1 MYQLVF
7 PIRNVMAAANSSLL
21 PPSNLA
27 YQSLSPDDGRLTWTS
42 VAGATGYN
50 VYEIKDG
57 QLVLL
62 GKSTT
67 SSYSLNNLPEGS
79 FRYVVSTL
87 GTDGESGPTAPVSTE
102 IIYPEMTAPET
113 LTSTIRNGND
123 IVLSWGASQYVDK
136 YNVYQITRE
145 GEKTLLTSTTA
156 SSYTIAKSAEGTFT
170 YAVTADNTLYGE
182 SPISLPLDV
191 KLIYPVM
198 TQPADL
204 SFTITN
210 GADVTL
216 KWQPVDYATSYKI
229 FELINGQFV
238 LKSTVTGTSVKYTN
252 LPAGDYQY
260 KVFSSSDRFGESV
273 NGSEVSLTVSSI
285 VMTPPIEVTYKI
297 QNINDVVLSWGAVP
311 YATGYK
317 VYQIVEGEKV
327 LKNTVTG
334 TSVTQKLLPEGDYQ
348 YEVYSYSDRFGESEV
363 GTKVSFTIDTY
374 KMSAPSNPSYK
385 IQNGNDIVLN
395 WGASEYA
402 TNYNIYKIIEGQKV
416 LERTVTGTS
425 ATFTNQGAGDYVYEV
440 YSYSSRFG
448 ESEAGSQITLKL
460 EPIFISAPV
469 NVYYDL
475 RNEND
480 IALTWSVVE
489 YASSYNIYQIVDGV
503 KVLKRTT
510 TGTNITFSNMPEGDY
525 LYEIHA
531 VSSRFGESIEGSNV
545 ALAVIHPDMN
555 PPVVGTHTIKSPTS
569 FTISWNTVDFATNY
583 KVYQIV
589 NGEKVLKNTVSGTSV
604 TYNNMLPGEYHFEI
618 YSYSTRFGESQ
629 AGKTIEVVLEDLTLP
644 PPENFSYSIKN
655 GNDITL
661 KWDTVQYASGYNVY
675 QIVNGEMILKRTVS
689 GTSTTFTNMPEGDF
703 VFVVKADSIL
713 LGESREGTDVA
724 GSIGFPEM
732 SKPDNVTSAISNG
745 NDLTLR
751 WNPVTYAT
759 SYHIYQMV
767 NGEKVLIKT
776 VTGTSSTMI
785 NLPEGNLSYEVYSY
799 SDRFGESQEGSRTDI
814 TIVYPIMQQPD
825 NLTNTINNGNDIAL
839 RWNAALYA
847 KEYRIYE
854 VVNGEKVFRKTTTGT
869 STSLTNMPEGDYH
882 YVVHSYSDRFGES
895 PIGSEWEFN
904 LTWPIVPAPVISGEV
919 FNANNLT
926 LSWPA
931 TAWANEYR
939 VYKVNGNNKELL
951 YKGTARSYK
960 VNNLTEETHS
970 FEVTAVST
978 RFGESLP
985 SNQVTETI
993 VYPIMGAPAATLKL
1007 LSETSARISWDFVT
1021 YANGYNI
1028 YEIIDGNPVLLA
1040 EKVNNLSYTLQNLTY
1055 ANHEYY
1061 VTSYSNSFGES
1072 VPSETVIAKLII
1084 DTVAPVTKINAPT
1097 QWVNENH
1104 IVTLEA
1110 TDDETGVAKTFYSLN
1125 DNVITEGTSIS
1136 VDQEGINKI
1145 AFNSIDKVGNMEQVK
1160 TAFVKIDKTAPKTD
1174 MNEIPSY
1181 SQSFTVQLTGKDE
1194 LSGVAKTYY
1203 SINDSEYVEGTTVVI
1218 EVEGTNEISYYSVDE
1233 AGNKEE
1239 VKTTEIKIDKTAPTT
1254 SSDVTETWVQNDVTV
1269 TLSAVDEHSG
1279 VKRTYY
1285 SINGSEY
1292 VEGTSFVVN
1301 QEGINEI
1308 TYYSVDCVGN
1318 KEEVKT
1324 AEVKIDKTAPAT
1336 TSDVPE
1342 IWVKEDVTVTLTVAD
1357 EHSGVVKTFYSINGS
1372 EYVEGTTVVV
1382 SNEGVN
1388 EISFYSFD
1396 AVGNKE
1402 EVKTAE
1408 VKIDKTAPATSSNE
1422 PGEWVNEDV
1431 QVTLAAADEHSGVA
1445 RTYYSINGSDF
1456 VEGTSFVVAD
1466 EGINEISYYSVDG
1479 VGNKE
1484 EVKTAEVK
1492 IDKTAPKT
1500 SHNAPEGW
1508 VQEDVSVTL
1517 TSSDKLSGAEQTYY
1531 SINGSEYK
1539 EGQSFTLTDE
1549 GVHEITFYSVD
1560 QAGNMEEQQVT
1571 TVKIDNTAPTISIDL
1586 EKEYEL
1592 GSTFNLDYLANDN
1605 LSGMAVE
1612 EVTLNGKSYKKG
1624 DQISLNEPG
1633 EYKLVIKGTDVAGWA
1648 TIVEEAFV
1656 VYIPVTLEV
1665 LPKVIK
1671 ENKGIFTV
1679 KATLPSKYQTS
1690 FDVSTVTLNGVSAV
1704 ADNKGLVKQAEK
1716 GHFKFDREDFDW
1728 ETGDVNLEFRGYL
1741 DNQYLVVAKTTVE
1754 VKGNK
1759 KDSFNCFELIKSI
1772 IEEYGK
1778 RHN

>member
-7 PIRNVMAAANSSLL
+7 PFGNVMAAANSSLL

-87 GTDGESGPTAPVSTE
+87 DTDGESGPTAPVSTE

-136 YNVYQITRE
+136 YNVYQITGE

-198 TQPADL
+198 TQPADQ

-216 KWQPVDYATSYKI
+216 KWQPVEYATSYKI
-229 FELINGQFV
+229 YELINGQFV

-317 VYQIVEGEKV
+317 VYQIVEGNKV

-334 TSVTQKLLPEGDYQ
+334 TSVTQKLLPAGDYQ

-460 EPIFISAPV
+460 EPIIISAPE
-469 NVYYDL
+469 NVSYEL

-480 IALTWSVVE
+480 IALSWSAVE
-489 YASSYNIYQIVDGV
+489 YASSYNIYQIIDGE
-503 KVLKRTT
+503 KVLKRNT
-510 TGTNITFSNMPEGDY
+510 TGTNTIFSNMPEGNY
-525 LYEIHA
+525 SYEIHS
-531 VSSRFGESIEGSNV
+531 VSSRFGESIEGADV
-545 ALAVIHPDMN
+545 VLEVVHPDMN
-555 PPVVGTHTIKSPTS
+555 PPANVAGTVKSPTS
-569 FTISWNTVDFATNY
+569 FTISWGTVDYATSY

-589 NGEKVLKNTVSGTSV
+589 NGEKVLKNTIAGTSV
-604 TYNNMLPGEYHFEI
+604 TYNNMLPGEYHYEI

-629 AGKTIEVVLEDLTLP
+629 AGKAIVVVLEDQSLP
-644 PPENFSYSIKN
+644 APENFSFSLKN

-661 KWDTVQYASGYNVY
+661 KWDAVQYASSYKVY
-675 QIVNGEMILKRTVS
+675 QMINSQFVLKRTVT
-689 GTSTTFTNMPEGDF
+689 GASTTFTNMPEGSF
-703 VFVVKADSIL
+703 AFVVKADSTL
-713 LGESREGTDVA
+713 LGESPKGSEVQGT
-724 GSIGFPEM
+724 IEFPNM
-732 SKPDNVTSAISNG
+732 SKPENLTSTISNG
-745 NDLTLR
+745 NDITLR
-751 WNPVTYAT
+751 WNAITYAT
-759 SYHIYQMV
+759 AYNIYQIID
-767 NGEKVLIKT
+767 GERVFIKS
-776 VTGTSSTMI
+776 VTGTATTMS
-785 NLPEGNLSYEVYSY
+785 NLPEGNFTYEVHSY
-799 SDRFGESQEGSRTDI
+799 SDRFGESPEGSKNDI
-814 TIVYPIMQQPD
+814 TIVYPIMQQPE
-825 NLTNTINNGNDIAL
+825 NLTNTINNGNDIVL
-839 RWNAALYA
+839 RWNASSYA
-847 KEYRIYE
+847 TEYRIYQ
-854 VVNGEKVFRKTTTGT
+854 VINSEKILVKTSLGT
-869 STSLTNMPEGDYH
+869 STSFANMPEGDYH

-895 PIGSEWEFN
+895 PEGNEIKLN
-904 LTWPIVPAPVISGEV
+904 LTWPVVQAPVLTGKV
-919 FNANNLT
+919 FNANNIT
-926 LSWPA
+926 LSWSSV
-931 TAWANEYR
+931 TWANEYR

-951 YKGTARSYK
+951 YKGTARSYNA
-960 VNNLTEETHS
+960 NNLTEETHS
-970 FEVTAVST
+970 FEVTAYST
-978 RFGESLP
+978 RFGESVP
-985 SNQVTETI
+985 SNQVKETI
-993 VYPIMGAPAATLKL
+993 VYPIMEAPAATLKL

-1084 DTVAPVTKINAPT
+1084 DNVAPVTKINAPT
-1097 QWVNENH
+1097 QWVNENQ

-1203 SINDSEYVEGTTVVI
+1203 SINGSEYVEGTTVVI

-1233 AGNKEE
+1233 AGNIEE
-1239 VKTTEIKIDKTAPTT
+1239 VNTTEI
-1254 SSDVTETWVQNDVTV
+1254 
-1269 TLSAVDEHSG
+1269 
-1279 VKRTYY
+1279 
-1285 SINGSEY
+1285 
-1292 VEGTSFVVN
+1292 
-1301 QEGINEI
+1301 
-1308 TYYSVDCVGN
+1308 
-1318 KEEVKT
+1318 
-1324 AEVKIDKTAPAT
+1324 
-1336 TSDVPE
+1336 
-1342 IWVKEDVTVTLTVAD
+1342 
-1357 EHSGVVKTFYSINGS
+1357 
-1372 EYVEGTTVVV
+1372 
-1382 SNEGVN
+1382 
-1388 EISFYSFD
+1388 
-1396 AVGNKE
+1396 
-1402 EVKTAE
+1402 
-1408 VKIDKTAPATSSNE
+1408 
-1422 PGEWVNEDV
+1422 
-1431 QVTLAAADEHSGVA
+1431 
-1445 RTYYSINGSDF
+1445 
-1456 VEGTSFVVAD
+1456 
-1466 EGINEISYYSVDG
+1466 
-1479 VGNKE
+1479 
-1484 EVKTAEVK
+1484 K

-1508 VQEDVSVTL
+1508 VKEDVPVTL
-1517 TSSDKLSGAEQTYY
+1517 TPSDELSGAEQTYY

-1560 QAGNMEEQQVT
+1560 QAGNKEEKQVT
-1571 TVKIDNTAPTISIDL
+1571 TVKIDKTAPTISIDL

-1624 DQISLNEPG
+1624 DQISLDEPG

-1679 KATLPSKYQTS
+1679 KAILPSKYQTA

-1704 ADNKGLVKQAEK
+1704 TDNKGLVKQAEK

-1759 KDSFNCFELIKSI
+1759 KDFFNWFELIKSI
-1772 IEEYGK
+1772 IEECGK
-1778 RHN
+1778 KHN